1 MISEDKFIEHCE
13 VHTNFY
19 GTAKAQITSI
29 QESKKIPLLDI
40 DVQGAVK
47 FHNAFPDSNFVA
59 ILPPS
64 VDSLK
69 QRLVG
74 RGTETEET
82 LKTRIGNA
90 TSELDQIMAQKDIF
104 QYRVTNDKLE
114 EANIVLKNLVQALYS
129 DELHNEKPSVFF
141 VLGGPGSGKGTQC
154 AKLVTDYGFVH
165 LSAGDLLRAEA
176 ASGSEHGEM
185 INKMIAEGAIVPVKV
200 TC

>member
-64 VDSLK
+64 ADTTTCRF
-69 QRLVG
+69 QCVG
-74 RGTETEET
+74 FIW
-82 LKTRIGNA
+82 LW
-90 TSELDQIMAQKDIF
+90 L
-104 QYRVTNDKLE
+104 
-114 EANIVLKNLVQALYS
+114 ALGIC
-129 DELHNEKPSVFF
+129 PS
-141 VLGGPGSGKGTQC
+141 
-154 AKLVTDYGFVH
+154 
-165 LSAGDLLRAEA
+165 
-176 ASGSEHGEM
+176 
-185 INKMIAEGAIVPVKV
+185 
-200 TC
+200 